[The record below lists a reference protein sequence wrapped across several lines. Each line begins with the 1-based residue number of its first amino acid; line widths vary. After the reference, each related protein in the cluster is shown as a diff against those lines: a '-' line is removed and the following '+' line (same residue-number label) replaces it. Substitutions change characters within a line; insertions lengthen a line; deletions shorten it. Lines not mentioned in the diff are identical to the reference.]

1 MNLLLFSA
9 GGTSF
14 RLWKSSEIQIK
25 CYLIF
30 IWLCWC
36 WSDERECERPR
47 CLSLPDDFEGKLT
60 RFSAGGT
67 SFRRGK
73 YWNAITTPRIGR
85 NGRRLW
91 TLGRAG
97 GFIIFFKTKEIFT
110 KFPIFLNE
118 KKNCENLFGEFWW
131 NFQFT
136 SRLTWRRDVFL
147 LVGIVLISFNGPTTP
162 SLIRSLSFSARN

>member
-85 NGRRLW
+85 AGRRLW

-110 KFPIFLNE
+110 KFPIFLN
-118 KKNCENLFGEFWW
+118 KKKIAKICSA
-131 NFQFT
+131 NFDEISVYESIDLKARCFFC
-136 SRLTWRRDVFL
+136 RLALSSFHSMAQRR
-147 LVGIVLISFNGPTTP
+147 P
-162 SLIRSLSFSARN
+162 R